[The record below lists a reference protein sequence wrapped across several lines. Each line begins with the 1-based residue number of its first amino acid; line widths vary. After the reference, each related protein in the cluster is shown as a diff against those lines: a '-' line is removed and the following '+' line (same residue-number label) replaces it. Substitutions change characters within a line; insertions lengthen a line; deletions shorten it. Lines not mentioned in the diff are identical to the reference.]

1 MKAEDLPSFATEL
14 RAASAVL
21 GRRFADDVIEAYF
34 RALHDLELAALVR
47 ALHRLV
53 KTAEA
58 GARFPTPAE
67 LRQRAGGTV
76 TAADAPL
83 SDAALERVRQA
94 VVTALGPWR
103 DTEADHGSARP
114 AFDAAWKAARRR
126 EGWGGT
132 VVQREALWQEWL
144 AGGEPLTKAAE
155 KRLIEWALA
164 RRGQRRICS

>member
-1 MKAEDLPSFATEL
+1 MTADDLPAFATEL

-34 RALHDLELAALVR
+34 RALHDLDLGALLR

-58 GARFPTPAE
+58 GTRFPTPAE

-76 TAADAPL
+76 NAPDAPL
-83 SDAALERVRQA
+83 SDVALERVRQA

-114 AFDAAWKAARRR
+114 TFDAAWKAARRR

-132 VVQREALWQEWL
+132 VTQREALWQEWL
-144 AGGEPLTKAAE
+144 AGGEPLTHGAGA
-155 KRLIEWALA
+155 RLIGWALA
-164 RRGQRRICS
+164 RRERKA